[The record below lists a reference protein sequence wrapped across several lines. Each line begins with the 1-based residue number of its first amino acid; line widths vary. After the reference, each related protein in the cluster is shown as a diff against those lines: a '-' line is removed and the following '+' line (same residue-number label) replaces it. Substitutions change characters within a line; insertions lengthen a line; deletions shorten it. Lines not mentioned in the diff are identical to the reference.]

1 MRRRTAS
8 LLLLFL
14 AATALAPVHGAGA
27 NGVCREIDPA
37 SIDLAALPPLVL
49 IGTAARQGEML
60 VIEPE
65 GFLRGTASRE
75 PVALGPASPPGSCA
89 PASLEAGLR
98 YLLFLDVDS
107 SGAHWPAAGAAFL
120 LRDGRATRVDG
131 GLPAAPEADVVSRVR
146 AVTGQYAVPAGE
158 GQSGAG
164 IDFRGTILPVGA
176 ILAAVFGI
184 GLVLMRIWHRIDPS

>member
-1 MRRRTAS
+1 MRRQTAS
-8 LLLLFL
+8 LLLLVL
-14 AATALAPVHGAGA
+14 AVTALVPVHGTGA

-37 SIDLAALPPLVL
+37 RIDLAALPPLIL
-49 IGTAARQGEML
+49 IGTAAAEGESL

-75 PVALGPASPPGSCA
+75 PLRLAEAPFDPACA
-89 PASLEAGLR
+89 PAPLRPGER
-98 YLLFLDVDS
+98 YLLFLDVDAA
-107 SGAHWPAAGAAFL
+107 GAHWPAAGAAFL
-120 LRDGRATRVDG
+120 LRDSRATRLDG

-146 AVTGQYAVPAGE
+146 AVTGQYAVPARE